1 MRPGT
6 FLETL
11 PFLEETWD
19 HFLPTRP
26 FDYSFLDETLNRD
39 VYENEIRTGRV
50 FSAFA
55 GLAIFI
61 ACLGLLGLI
70 SYTTQ
75 QRRKEVG
82 IRRVLAASVGTVV
95 VLLSRDFLKLVVIAN
110 LIAWPVAYFVVDAWL
125 QNFAYRIDV
134 ELTPFLLAGLA
145 ALVVSA
151 ASVTYITIRAARAN
165 PIDAIRS
172 E

>member
-1 MRPGT
+1 M
-6 FLETL
+6 
-11 PFLEETWD
+11 
-19 HFLPTRP
+19 
-26 FDYSFLDETLNRD
+26 
-39 VYENEIRTGRV
+39 
-50 FSAFA
+50 
-55 GLAIFI
+55 
-61 ACLGLLGLI
+61 GLI